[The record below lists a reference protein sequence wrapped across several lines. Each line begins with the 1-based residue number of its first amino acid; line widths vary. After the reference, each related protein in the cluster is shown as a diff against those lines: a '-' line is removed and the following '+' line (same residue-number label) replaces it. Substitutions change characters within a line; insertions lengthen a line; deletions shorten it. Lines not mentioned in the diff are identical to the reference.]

1 VSTRTVADKA
11 DSRSL
16 DALPEFPLFEWAP
29 DEVDARGSRTE
40 DPEVAGARRRARTAA
55 REAASFTLIELELDL
70 PFADEE
76 AVTEAARPEG
86 PQQSASATS
95 VLPEADEASGQWGRA
110 AVLDDGAEED
120 LLLPFDVEV
129 VSTVDPTLPQWA
141 GMLGVFD
148 LETTGVD
155 TDTARIVSAHVGVLD
170 EDGVLVERREWLVDP
185 GVEIPAGA
193 SAVHGISTERARRYG
208 RAPGEVVGEI
218 LDAIRSVERRG
229 IPLVVY
235 NAPYDLTLLARE
247 AARHG
252 VEPLDGTGL
261 VLDPLVLDRALDRYR
276 SGKRTLTAT
285 AGHYGVELLA
295 AHEAGADAVAAGRLA
310 QELARR
316 FPVEL
321 GVSADQLHAM
331 QVEWCREQTARFEEY
346 MRRTKDASFTASG
359 LWPCR

>member
-29 DEVDARGSRTE
+29 DEDEARVSRTE
-40 DPEVAGARRRARTAA
+40 DPEAAGARRRARTAA

-70 PFADEE
+70 PFADEDLPGE
-76 AVTEAARPEG
+76 APTAEAPSPAATLVVQEVQETTEYY
-86 PQQSASATS
+86 
-95 VLPEADEASGQWGRA
+95 GRA
-110 AVLDDGAEED
+110 AVLVDESPDED
-120 LLLPFDVEV
+120 LLLPFDVEAAP
-129 VSTVDPTLPQWA
+129 TVDPTLPQWA

-252 VEPLDGTGL
+252 VEPLDGSGL

-276 SGKRTLTAT
+276 TGKRTLTAT
-285 AGHYGVELLA
+285 AGHYDVELLA

-321 GVSADQLHAM
+321 GVSAEQLHAM